1 MHDALTSLALDI
13 QGIACHRFSLNNFI
27 WLLYIDG
34 KTVCIDPGEA
44 KSIKCALTRWNIE
57 ALDEIWITHRHFDH
71 LAGVTELVASNRHSV
86 IVRGP
91 ATIDE
96 VNQHVRE
103 GDCFSIG
110 QAKISVWH
118 TPGHTME
125 HVIYIVSY
133 PGYSLKVFCG
143 DLLFMAG
150 CGRVIDGSV
159 EQLFASINRLN
170 QLPGET
176 QLYFAHDYGQK
187 NIAFARQMSLLSKDK
202 VYETNRLLHIVQ
214 REGPYHSLMAE
225 REINPFLQVTDF
237 QFVQRVCDLIPGT
250 QATPLAAFTTL
261 RQLRDQ
267 F

>member
-1 MHDALTSLALDI
+1 MHALTSLTLDI
-13 QGIACHRFSLNNFI
+13 QGIPCHRFSLNNFI
-27 WLLYIDG
+27 WLLFIDG
-34 KTVCIDPGEA
+34 KTICIDPGEA
-44 KSIKCALTRWNIE
+44 KSVKHALTRWNIK
-57 ALDEIWITHRHFDH
+57 ALNEIWITHRHFDH
-71 LAGVTELVASNRHSV
+71 LAGVSELVADNHHNV

-91 ATIDE
+91 AAIYE
-96 VNQHVRE
+96 VNHQVSG

-110 QAKISVWH
+110 QAEISVWH

-133 PGYSLKVFCG
+133 PGYPLKVFCG

-187 NIAFARQMSLLSKDK
+187 NIAFAQQMSLLSKNK
-202 VYETNRLLHIVQ
+202 VYETNRLLHTVQ
-214 REGPYHSLMAE
+214 REGPHHSLMAE
-225 REINPFLQVTDF
+225 REINSFLQVTDL
-237 QFVQRVCDLIPGT
+237 QFIQRVCDLIPGT
-250 QATPLAAFTTL
+250 PVTPLAAFTTL